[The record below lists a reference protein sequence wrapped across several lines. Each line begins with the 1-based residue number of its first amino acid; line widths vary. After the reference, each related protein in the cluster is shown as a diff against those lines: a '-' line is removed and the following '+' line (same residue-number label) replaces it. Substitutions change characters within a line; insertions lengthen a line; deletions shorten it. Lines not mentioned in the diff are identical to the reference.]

1 MRMSP
6 LLLSPFTTG
15 YAAAGGSLFSQV
27 MAGFIANSGTASEDI
42 SPSRPT
48 LVSRAR
54 MLDISCPMAT
64 AAVDRM
70 VHGVLGD
77 GLSYSI
83 GNSDFFE
90 PDEYK
95 QLCGGLKK
103 SLKLASLTHSLD
115 IQNRLT
121 FAQIQRIACRNWL
134 LSGDVFFVRRPNV
147 SNCAWRIIESD
158 RCMTPTMFNTVL
170 SGIKAENPENGNT
183 IIDGVELDSE
193 ARPVAY
199 WFLNHYDDIAICN
212 EDWQRI
218 EAYDEL
224 GLPVVLHL
232 FQPLRPDQY
241 RGVPLIAN
249 IIETLY
255 GTKAYSTA
263 ELQAAIIE
271 ACLAIFIV
279 SNTDP
284 TRNPFGNAPSLDLD
298 EPLVPE
304 SKKDSESVK
313 NGSGK
318 DEEKFKLQA
327 NPTPY
332 YPWSQ
337 NDFETIGPGESKRLA
352 EGEDIRTI
360 DPKRP
365 NSGYASFIS
374 AQNKSIAAAIGIPQ
388 QVLEATFEGTS
399 YAAARG
405 AVIEAS
411 ATYKVVRGF
420 FIESFLKPLFEVFA
434 YDHLTRN
441 RIETDF
447 DTPTAAKILS
457 CESVW
462 NAPSALCLDPR
473 AELESWKLA
482 IEMGLVDADEA
493 ALAVYG
499 HPAKDPNKLNRSEV
513 LNEKV

>member
-1 MRMSP
+1 MGMSP
-6 LLLSPFTTG
+6 LQLSPFTTG

-42 SPSRPT
+42 SPSRRT

-77 GLSYSI
+77 GLTYSI
-83 GNSDFFE
+83 GNSDFFDR
-90 PDEYK
+90 DEYK
-95 QLCGGLKK
+95 ALCGGLKK
-103 SLKLASLTHSLD
+103 SLALASLTHALD
-115 IQNRLT
+115 IQGRLT
-121 FAQIQRIACRNWL
+121 FAQIQRMACRNWL

-147 SNCAWRIIESD
+147 ANCAWRIIESD
-158 RCMTPTMFNTVL
+158 RCMTPKMFNTLL
-170 SGIKAENPENGNT
+170 SGIKAENPETGNT

-199 WFLNHYDDIAICN
+199 WFLNHYDDDLAIRS

-218 EAYDEL
+218 EAYDDL

-241 RGVPLIAN
+241 RGVPLVAN
-249 IIETLY
+249 TIETLY
-255 GTKAYSTA
+255 STKAYSTA

-304 SKKDSESVK
+304 TEKEKDEK
-313 NGSGK
+313 EK

-327 NPTPY
+327 TSNPR
-332 YPWSQ
+332 YPWSN

-352 EGEDIRTI
+352 DGEDIRTI

-434 YDHLTRN
+434 YDYLIRN
-441 RIETDF
+441 GIETEF

-462 NAPSALCLDPR
+462 NAPSALCLDPKT
-473 AELESWKLA
+473 ELESWKLA

-499 HPAKDPNKLNRSEV
+499 HPAKAPNKLNEV
-513 LNEKV
+513 QHETV

>member
-1 MRMSP
+1 MQ
-6 LLLSPFTTG
+6 LSPFTTG

-27 MAGFIANSGTASEDI
+27 MAGFLANSGTATEDI
-42 SPSRPT
+42 SPSRRI

-54 MLDISCPMAT
+54 ALDISCPMAT

-77 GLSYSI
+77 GLTYSI
-83 GNSDFFE
+83 GSSDFFGRE
-90 PDEYK
+90 EY
-95 QLCGGLKK
+95 QSLCGGLKK
-103 SLKLASLTHSLD
+103 SLKLASMTHALD
-115 IQNRLT
+115 IQGRLT
-121 FAQIQRIACRNWL
+121 FSQMQRMACRNWL
-134 LSGDVFFVRRPNV
+134 LSGDVFFVRRPNRT
-147 SNCAWRIIESD
+147 NCAWRIIESD
-158 RCMTPTMFNTVL
+158 RCMTPSMFEATSTGL
-170 SGIKAENPENGNT
+170 KSINPDNGNT
-183 IIDGVELDSE
+183 IIDGVELDHE

-199 WFLNHYDDIAICN
+199 WFLNRYHEDLTANPD
-212 EDWQRI
+212 DWQRI
-218 EAYDEL
+218 EAFDDL
-224 GLPVVLHL
+224 GLPLVLHL
-232 FQPLRPDQY
+232 FQPTRPDQY
-241 RGVPLIAN
+241 RGVPLVAN
-249 IIETLY
+249 TIETLY
-255 GTKAYSTA
+255 STKAYSTA

-284 TRNPFGNAPSLDLD
+284 TRNPFGTAPSLDLD

-304 SKKDSESVK
+304 TPA
-313 NGSGK
+313 
-318 DEEKFKLQA
+318 DEERIKLQA
-327 NPTPY
+327 SPNPRN
-332 YPWSQ
+332 PWSQ
-337 NDFETIGPGESKRLA
+337 NNFETIGPGESKRLA

-374 AQNKSIAAAIGIPQ
+374 AQNKAIAAAIGIPQ
-388 QVLEATFEGTS
+388 QVLESTFEGTT

-434 YDHLTRN
+434 YDHLVRN
-441 RIETDF
+441 RIETEF
-447 DTPTAAKILS
+447 DTPTASKILS
-457 CESVW
+457 AESVW

-482 IEMGLVDADEA
+482 IEMGLADADEA

-499 HPAKDPNKLNRSEV
+499 HPAKTAAMAQNQ
-513 LNEKV
+513 EK

>member
-1 MRMSP
+1 MH
-6 LLLSPFTTG
+6 LSPFTTG

-27 MAGFIANSGTASEDI
+27 MAGFIANSGTATEDI
-42 SPSRPT
+42 SPSRRV

-77 GLSYSI
+77 GLSFSI

-90 PDEYK
+90 REDY
-95 QLCGGLKK
+95 QALCTGLKK
-103 SLKLASLTHSLD
+103 SLKLASITHTLD
-115 IQNRLT
+115 IQGRLT
-121 FAQIQRIACRNWL
+121 FAQMQRMACRNWL
-134 LSGDVFFVRRPNV
+134 LSGDVFFVRRPNTT
-147 SNCAWRIIESD
+147 NCAWRIIESD
-158 RCMTPTMFNTVL
+158 RCMTPTMFTTAL
-170 SGIKAENPENGNT
+170 SGLKATNPETGNT

-199 WFLNHYDDIAICN
+199 WFLNHYDDLAIRPA
-212 EDWQRI
+212 DWQRI
-218 EAYDEL
+218 EAFDDL

-241 RGVPLIAN
+241 RGVPLVAN
-249 IIETLY
+249 TIETLY
-255 GTKAYSTA
+255 ATKAYSTA

-298 EPLVPE
+298 KPLVPE
-304 SKKDSESVK
+304 TPEDA
-313 NGSGK
+313 
-318 DEEKFKLQA
+318 EKFKLAA
-327 NPTPY
+327 NPNPHF
-332 YPWSQ
+332 PWAQS
-337 NDFETIGPGESKRLA
+337 DFETIGPGESKRLA

-365 NSGYASFIS
+365 NSGYANFIS
-374 AQNKSIAAAIGIPQ
+374 AQNKAIAAAIGIPQ

-420 FIESFLKPLFEVFA
+420 FIESFLKPMFEVFA
-434 YDHLTRN
+434 YDYLVRN
-441 RIETDF
+441 GIETEF

-482 IEMGLVDADEA
+482 IEMGLADADEA

-499 HPAKDPNKLNRSEV
+499 HPAKSTPLQNTQDITKTGI
-513 LNEKV
+513 LNEAKHEKI

>member
-1 MRMSP
+1 MQ
-6 LLLSPFTTG
+6 LSPFATG

-27 MAGFIANSGTASEDI
+27 MAGFLANSGTATEDI
-42 SPSRPT
+42 SPSRRT

-54 MLDISCPMAT
+54 SLDISCPMAT

-83 GNSDFFE
+83 GNSEFFE
-90 PDEYK
+90 PDEY
-95 QLCGGLKK
+95 QALCGGLKK
-103 SLKLASLTHSLD
+103 SLKLASMTHALD
-115 IQNRLT
+115 IQGRLT
-121 FAQIQRIACRNWL
+121 FAQMQRMACRNWL
-134 LSGDVFFVRRPNV
+134 LSGDVFFVRRPNCT
-147 SNCAWRIIESD
+147 NCAWRIIESD
-158 RCMTPTMFNTVL
+158 RCLTPSQFDTNT
-170 SGIKAENPENGNT
+170 SGLKAINPDNGNT

-199 WFLNHYDDIAICN
+199 WFLNHYHEDVTSN
-212 EDWQRI
+212 PNDWQRI
-218 EAYDEL
+218 EAFDPL
-224 GLPVVLHL
+224 GLPLVLHL
-232 FQPLRPDQY
+232 FQPTRPDQY
-241 RGVPLIAN
+241 RGVPLVAN
-249 IIETLY
+249 TIETLY
-255 GTKAYSTA
+255 STKAYSTA

-279 SNTDP
+279 SHTDP
-284 TRNPFGNAPSLDLD
+284 TQNPFGNAPSLDLD
-298 EPLVPE
+298 APLVPPDKGE
-304 SKKDSESVK
+304 
-313 NGSGK
+313 G
-318 DEEKFKLQA
+318 EEKFKLQA
-327 NPTPY
+327 NPNPHN
-332 YPWSQ
+332 PWS
-337 NDFETIGPGESKRLA
+337 NYDFETIGPGESKRLA
-352 EGEDIRTI
+352 DGEDIRTI

-374 AQNKSIAAAIGIPQ
+374 AQNKAIAAAIGIPQ

-434 YDHLTRN
+434 YDYLIRN
-441 RIETDF
+441 GIETEF
-447 DTPTAAKILS
+447 DPATAAKILS
-457 CESVW
+457 TESVW

-499 HPAKDPNKLNRSEV
+499 HPAKSAPIKPQTQET
-513 LNEKV
+513 

>member
-1 MRMSP
+1 MQ
-6 LLLSPFTTG
+6 LSPFTTG

-27 MAGFIANSGTASEDI
+27 MAGFLANSGTATEDI
-42 SPSRPT
+42 SPSRRV

-54 MLDISCPMAT
+54 SLDISCPMAT

-83 GNSDFFE
+83 GNSEFFE
-90 PDEYK
+90 PDEY
-95 QLCGGLKK
+95 QALCVGLKK
-103 SLKLASLTHSLD
+103 SLKLASMTHALD
-115 IQNRLT
+115 IQGRLT
-121 FAQIQRIACRNWL
+121 FAQMQRMACRNWL
-134 LSGDVFFVRRPNV
+134 LSGDVFFVRRPNRT
-147 SNCAWRIIESD
+147 NCAWRIIESD
-158 RCMTPTMFNTVL
+158 RCLTPSQFDTNT
-170 SGIKAENPENGNT
+170 SGLKAINPDNGNT
-183 IIDGVELDSE
+183 IIDGVELDGE

-199 WFLNHYDDIAICN
+199 WFLNHYHEDVTSN
-212 EDWQRI
+212 PNDWQRI
-218 EAYDEL
+218 EAFDPL
-224 GLPVVLHL
+224 GLPLVLHL
-232 FQPLRPDQY
+232 FQPTRPDQY
-241 RGVPLIAN
+241 RGVPLVAN
-249 IIETLY
+249 TIETLY
-255 GTKAYSTA
+255 ATKAYSTA

-279 SNTDP
+279 SHTDP
-284 TRNPFGNAPSLDLD
+284 TQNPFGNAPSLDLD
-298 EPLVPE
+298 APLVPE
-304 SKKDSESVK
+304 EKGE
-313 NGSGK
+313 G
-318 DEEKFKLQA
+318 EEKFKLQA
-327 NPTPY
+327 NPNPHN
-332 YPWSQ
+332 PWSQ

-374 AQNKSIAAAIGIPQ
+374 AQNKAIAAAIGIPQ

-434 YDHLTRN
+434 YDHLIRN
-441 RIETDF
+441 GIETEF
-447 DTPTAAKILS
+447 DPATSAKILS
-457 CESVW
+457 TESVW

-499 HPAKDPNKLNRSEV
+499 HPAKSAPIQPQTQET
-513 LNEKV
+513 

>member
-1 MRMSP
+1 MQ
-6 LLLSPFTTG
+6 LSPFTTG
-15 YAAAGGSLFSQV
+15 YAAAGGSLFSQA
-27 MAGFIANSGTASEDI
+27 MAGFIANSGTATEDI
-42 SPSRPT
+42 SPSRRII
-48 LVSRAR
+48 VSRAR
-54 MLDISCPMAT
+54 ALDISCPMAT

-83 GNSDFFE
+83 GNSEFF
-90 PDEYK
+90 DDKSYRAICSGIK
-95 QLCGGLKK
+95 KLLKI
-103 SLKLASLTHSLD
+103 ASLTHALD
-115 IQNRLT
+115 IQGRLT
-121 FAQIQRIACRNWL
+121 FAQMQRMACRNWL
-134 LSGDVFFVRRPNV
+134 LSGDVFFVRRPNRT
-147 SNCAWRIIESD
+147 NCAWRIIESD
-158 RCMTPTMFNTVL
+158 RCLTPTQFETTTNGLKAFN
-170 SGIKAENPENGNT
+170 PDNGHT
-183 IIDGVELDSE
+183 IIDGVELDDD

-199 WFLNHYDDIAICN
+199 WFLNRYHDDITSAP

-218 EAYDEL
+218 DAFDDL
-224 GLPVVLHL
+224 GLPLVLHL
-232 FQPLRPDQY
+232 FQPARPDQY
-241 RGVPLIAN
+241 RGLPLVSN

-255 GTKAYSTA
+255 ATKAYSSA

-298 EPLVPE
+298 APLIPE
-304 SKKDSESVK
+304 D
-313 NGSGK
+313 GSNN
-318 DEEKFKLQA
+318 EKFKLATNQ
-327 NPTPY
+327 NPNI
-332 YPWSQ
+332 PWGQ
-337 NDFETIGPGESKRLA
+337 NDFEMIGPGESKRLA

-374 AQNKSIAAAIGIPQ
+374 AQNKAISAAIGIPQ

-420 FIESFLKPLFEVFA
+420 FIESFLKPIFEVFA
-434 YDHLTRN
+434 YEHIIRHG
-441 RIETDF
+441 IETEYD
-447 DTPTAAKILS
+447 PLTAAKILS
-457 CESVW
+457 AESVW

-473 AELESWKLA
+473 AELESWKLG

-499 HPAKDPNKLNRSEV
+499 HPAKKAMDDNSPAKTPEGGVNHE
-513 LNEKV
+513 

>member
-1 MRMSP
+1 MQ
-6 LLLSPFTTG
+6 LSPFTTG

-27 MAGFIANSGTASEDI
+27 MSGFLANSGTATEDI
-42 SPSRPT
+42 SPSRRV

-54 MLDISCPMAT
+54 ALDISCPMAT

-90 PDEYK
+90 RDEY
-95 QLCGGLKK
+95 QALCGGLKK
-103 SLKLASLTHSLD
+103 SLKLASMTHSLD
-115 IQNRLT
+115 IQGRLT
-121 FAQIQRIACRNWL
+121 FAQMQRMACRNWL
-134 LSGDVFFVRRPNV
+134 LSGDIFFVRRPNRT
-147 SNCAWRIIESD
+147 NCAWRIIESD
-158 RCMTPTMFNTVL
+158 RCLTPSQFNTNT
-170 SGIKAENPENGNT
+170 SGLKAINPDNGNT
-183 IIDGVELDSE
+183 IIDGVELDNE

-199 WFLNHYDDIAICN
+199 WFLNHYHEDIVSN
-212 EDWQRI
+212 TDDWQRI
-218 EAYDEL
+218 EAFDEL

-241 RGVPLIAN
+241 RGVPLVAN
-249 IIETLY
+249 TIETLY
-255 GTKAYSTA
+255 STKAYSTA

-284 TRNPFGNAPSLDLD
+284 TRNPFGTAPSLDLD
-298 EPLVPE
+298 APLVPE
-304 SKKDSESVK
+304 TTEDQ
-313 NGSGK
+313 
-318 DEEKFKLQA
+318 EKFKLSA
-327 NPTPY
+327 NKNPTN
-332 YPWSQ
+332 PWSN

-374 AQNKSIAAAIGIPQ
+374 AQNKAIAAAIGIPQ

-434 YDHLTRN
+434 YDHLIRN
-441 RIETDF
+441 RIETEY

-457 CESVW
+457 TESVW

-482 IEMGLVDADEA
+482 IEMGLADADEA

-499 HPAKDPNKLNRSEV
+499 HPAKSTPLQNAQVTTN
-513 LNEKV
+513 NGQTNGGNA